1 MKGKNEFSQKEIK
14 QLQELISLRMKV
26 PSEKQ
31 KSIRQKMR
39 KIGFYGG
46 DDFGVKDMTLEKF
59 NKLIKENII
68 KIK

>member
-1 MKGKNEFSQKEIK
+1 
-14 QLQELISLRMKV
+14 
-26 PSEKQ
+26 
-31 KSIRQKMR
+31 MR